1 MKAFVFP
8 GQGAQFVGMGKDLY
22 DNYALAREL
31 MSHANEVLGFSLT
44 DVMFEGSDDDLRQTR
59 VTQPAIFLHSVV
71 ACRLMT
77 KLRPDMVAGH
87 SLGEFSALV
96 IAGAL
101 DMGDGLRLVS
111 ERALAMQEACELQ
124 PGTMAAVL
132 GLSDDKV
139 AEVCAGVEDV
149 VVAANYNCPG
159 QVVIS
164 GSMSGVELACKA
176 LKEAGAKRALKL
188 PVGGAFHSPLMQP
201 AAERLQTAIIN
212 TTFHTPACPIYQNVS
227 ARAEKDKD
235 IIQRQVMDQLTSP
248 VRWTQIVNNMTANDV
263 TEFTELGPG
272 NVLQGLIQAH
282 NKRHTFRKELLFHR
296 TLLLLHLPTLPYSK
310 AERMVTSE
318 AESRQVDSRAR
329 LLVWKDCLDRSM
341 EEVNKMFP
349 ALNLSC
355 ELRNNGEGDGADV
368 TDDVNDNQ
376 L

>member
-31 MSHANEVLGFSLT
+31 MLHANEVLGFSLT
-44 DVMFEGSDDDLRQTR
+44 DVMFEGSDEDLRQTR

-132 GLSDDKV
+132 GLADDKV

-201 AAERLQTAIIN
+201 AAERLQKAIMD
-212 TTFHTPACPIYQNVS
+212 TTFYAPEFPIYQNVA
-227 ARAEKDKD
+227 ARAEENKDVIK
-235 IIQRQVMDQLTSP
+235 RQLLEQLTSP
-248 VRWTQIVNNMTANDV
+248 VRWTQSVQQMIADGANEFYEFGPGDVLKGLIRKINSDV
-263 TEFTELGPG
+263 TVG
-272 NVLQGLIQAH
+272 
-282 NKRHTFRKELLFHR
+282 
-296 TLLLLHLPTLPYSK
+296 
-310 AERMVTSE
+310 
-318 AESRQVDSRAR
+318 
-329 LLVWKDCLDRSM
+329 
-341 EEVNKMFP
+341 
-349 ALNLSC
+349 
-355 ELRNNGEGDGADV
+355 
-368 TDDVNDNQ
+368 
-376 L
+376 

>member
-31 MSHANEVLGFSLT
+31 MLHANEVLGFSLT
-44 DVMFEGSDDDLRQTR
+44 DVMFEGSDEDLRQTR

-111 ERALAMQEACELQ
+111 ERALAMQEACELTE
-124 PGTMAAVL
+124 GTMAAVL
-132 GLSDDKV
+132 GLADDKV
-139 AEVCAGVEDV
+139 AEVCEGVQDV

-201 AAERLQTAIIN
+201 AAERLQKAIMD
-212 TTFHTPACPIYQNVS
+212 TTFYAPIFPIYQNVS
-227 ARAEKDKD
+227 ARAE
-235 IIQRQVMDQLTSP
+235 RNEQVIKQQLLEQLTSP
-248 VRWTQIVNNMTANDV
+248 VRWTQSVQQMIADGATDFY
-263 TEFTELGPG
+263 EFGPG
-272 NVLQGLIQAH
+272 DVLKGLI
-282 NKRHTFRKELLFHR
+282 RKIN
-296 TLLLLHLPTLPYSK
+296 SN
-310 AERMVTSE
+310 VT
-318 AESRQVDSRAR
+318 V
-329 LLVWKDCLDRSM
+329 
-341 EEVNKMFP
+341 
-349 ALNLSC
+349 
-355 ELRNNGEGDGADV
+355 G
-368 TDDVNDNQ
+368 
-376 L
+376 